1 MHSISIMLTDDLI
14 AESSETFYGHISTLH
29 PLPSNVN
36 LEPVIA
42 VATIFDNGKQL

>member
-14 AESSETFYGHISTLH
+14 AESSETFYGHISALH
-29 PLPSNVN
+29 PLPPNVH
-36 LEPVIA
+36 LEPVRA